1 MDNKQLALAYATAK
15 IMGYKKS
22 VDAFKTE
29 FLEIYNKTIGEL
41 NSTPPEIG
49 TAEAMQN
56 PFRRIM
62 R

>member
-15 IMGYKKS
+15 IMGYEKS
-22 VDAFKTE
+22 VDTFKLE
-29 FLEIYNKTIGEL
+29 FSKIYNETINEL
-41 NSTPPEIG
+41 NPTPSESG
-49 TAEAMQN
+49 TAEAVQN